1 MKYDKNQWLAF
12 TCHVLNTY
20 DPYYKQPELLGN
32 LEQLKTLLNKYDL
45 FEGVPVSID
54 DLQLTRSYR
63 DQLKK
68 HIAMENDYNLVQ
80 ILNDFEQ
87 RSPIQSRLQI
97 KADRSFDY
105 MYEQYADKEIS
116 VADRISAIGAFT
128 LGRVLVEYGR
138 ERLKI
143 CASPPCEDIYVDQ
156 SKNGQQR
163 FCSKRCS
170 TRFHVKK
177 HRQSNEI

>member
-1 MKYDKNQWLAF
+1 MKTNLFKYFRQLSA
-12 TCHVLNTY
+12 
-20 DPYYKQPELLGN
+20 N
-32 LEQLKTLLNKYDL
+32 LEQLKTLLKKYDL
-45 FEGVPVSID
+45 LDGLPVSIE

-63 DQLKK
+63 DQHRKY
-68 HIAMENDYNLVQ
+68 IAMENDYNLVQ

-87 RSPIQSRLQI
+87 RSPILSRLQI

-105 MYEQYADKEIS
+105 VYEQHAVKEIS
-116 VADRISAIGAFT
+116 VADRISAICPFT

-138 ERLKI
+138 ARLKI
-143 CASPPCEDIYVDQ
+143 CASTPYEDIYVDQ
-156 SKNGQQR
+156 SKNGLQR